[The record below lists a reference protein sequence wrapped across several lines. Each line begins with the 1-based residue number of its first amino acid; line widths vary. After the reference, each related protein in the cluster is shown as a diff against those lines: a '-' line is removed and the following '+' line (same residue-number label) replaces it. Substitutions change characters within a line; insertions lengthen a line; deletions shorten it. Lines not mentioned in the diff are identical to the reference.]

1 MNELFTQID
10 DSTAWAI
17 AAALAT
23 IALSAFAGW
32 FSAKMEIKY
41 YAKKKLAA
49 DEARRAQWIKAV
61 YHDIDIPAFQREA
74 KHPLDSVPYDI
85 RKMN

>member
-1 MNELFTQID
+1 MNNLLNMID
-10 DSTAWAI
+10 TAWFI
-17 AAALAT
+17 AAVLAT

-32 FSAKMEIKY
+32 FGARMEIKDY
-41 YAKKKLAA
+41 TKKKLAA
-49 DEARRAQWIKAV
+49 EEARRAQWIKAV

>member
-1 MNELFTQID
+1 MEHFMEQID

-17 AAALAT
+17 AAVLAT

>member
-1 MNELFTQID
+1 MNNLLNMID
-10 DSTAWAI
+10 TDTAWFI
-17 AAALAT
+17 AAVLAT